1 VVVQITSDE
10 LAKVGYECETVS
22 IEATDTLL
30 SLAEIAVAVL
40 GFAGVLAVMKGSQ
53 REVIPGINQW
63 RLEALVVYGTNAIGF
78 SLIPVLF
85 LAMDSPDNTTW
96 PIGSSVSAVVM
107 IAWLVWAFRKQ
118 KNYFSSYFPKQTVLN
133 DVLILIICVFSIV
146 AAVDNVFAGGVF
158 NQSFS
163 GYLCSIAPWFYVA
176 VMAFLRSI
184 LTIELGGE
192 SDSKSGEV

>member
-1 VVVQITSDE
+1 M
-10 LAKVGYECETVS
+10 AKIGYEDETVS

-63 RLEALVVYGTNAIGF
+63 RLEALVVYGTNAIAF
-78 SLIPVLF
+78 SLVPVVF
-85 LAMDSPDNTTW
+85 LAMGSPENTIW
-96 PIGSSVSAVVM
+96 PLGSSLSAVVM

-118 KNYFSSYFPKQTVLN
+118 KKYFSNYFPKQTLWN
-133 DVLILIICVFSIV
+133 DVLILIVCVFSIG
-146 AAVDNVFAGGVF
+146 AAVDNLFVGGLF
-158 NQSFS
+158 NQSFG
-163 GYLCSIAPWFYVA
+163 GYIFSIAPWFYVA

-184 LTIELGGE
+184 LTINLGGE
-192 SDSKSGEV
+192 GV